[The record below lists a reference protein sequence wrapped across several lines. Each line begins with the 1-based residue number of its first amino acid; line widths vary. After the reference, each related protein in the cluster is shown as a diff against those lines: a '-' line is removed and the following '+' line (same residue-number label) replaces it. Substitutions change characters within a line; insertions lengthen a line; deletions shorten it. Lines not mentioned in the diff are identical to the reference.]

1 MGGAFDSNAEGRR
14 RVHACMVDHP
24 SEIHR
29 WRCIHP
35 SQGLSSS
42 TLKWLR
48 RVGDGFTGCR
58 FGDIGPRQFFTAD
71 ALGCNRFNQPSPPSN
86 GKYCA

>member
-1 MGGAFDSNAEGRR
+1 MGVLLTPTPKADGASM
-14 RVHACMVDHP
+14 HAWWITH
-24 SEIHR
+24 
-29 WRCIHP
+29 
-35 SQGLSSS
+35 QS